1 MASKA
6 LPPPAP
12 VEWPR
17 WEKGADCCG
26 GLASPRTLALTAASR
41 VPLPPTPRDGPPAPA
56 PPKAKPG
63 KNKHKSGGVGSAAPR
78 PVAAPKAKAAGPAPA
93 PPPDASARLA
103 RTRAW
108 AASVPALLA
117 LATYAGT
124 AIFLMCFYILAPAS
138 RLVNWW
144 RGTPAWSAAR
154 LVEEQG
160 GDEHPPPPDPARAAL
175 VASLL
180 RLHGDGSLSAATAIN
195 PEFQWWVADLDTPG
209 VGLEGAIPFVV
220 AAGYGRRVSM
230 AVGDPVADPAHWP
243 ALAAAFIAARPDAQ
257 FWHASAAFAGVL
269 DKLGGFYVNDF
280 GAETVIDLRV
290 RRGREQSARARAT
303 FSVA

>member
-1 MASKA
+1 
-6 LPPPAP
+6 
-12 VEWPR
+12 
-17 WEKGADCCG
+17 
-26 GLASPRTLALTAASR
+26 
-41 VPLPPTPRDGPPAPA
+41 
-56 PPKAKPG
+56 
-63 KNKHKSGGVGSAAPR
+63 
-78 PVAAPKAKAAGPAPA
+78 
-93 PPPDASARLA
+93 
-103 RTRAW
+103 
-108 AASVPALLA
+108 
-117 LATYAGT
+117 
-124 AIFLMCFYILAPAS
+124 MCFYILAPAS

-195 PEFQWWVADLDTPG
+195 PEFQWWVADLDAPG

-290 RRGREQSARARAT
+290 RRGEGTRARACAPT
-303 FSVA
+303 TATAAPAEDKSDRPRSHSHSHTLWQHTYTSCCWTQKKQQTHIPGASPKKNSENRLVALPHAGLRALASSRQNCGPAAPSPPLGPFFMFA